1 MNPGKEKFYLALLGL
16 AATHKKYSMQQ
27 FNQLNLTTGQPK
39 VLAILLERE
48 GYLQKELAKRC
59 HIEPATLTTI
69 LKNMESK
76 DLIQKRPVVVSGGKK
91 AYSIYMT
98 EHGRKVAEE
107 MIHIVEE
114 AEEIC
119 FQGFAE
125 DEKECMI
132 TWMTKIQANI
142 EKELS
147 FEEVR
152 KDEA

>member
-1 MNPGKEKFYLALLGL
+1 MNHGIEKFYLALLGL
-16 AATHKKYSMQQ
+16 AATHKKYSMQR
-27 FNQLNLTTGQPK
+27 FNQLDLTTGQPK
-39 VLAILLERE
+39 VLAILLEKE

-69 LKNMESK
+69 LKNMENK

-98 EHGRKVAEE
+98 EHGRKVAED

-114 AEEIC
+114 TEQIC
-119 FQGFAE
+119 FQGFTE
-125 DEKECMI
+125 EEKKCMI
-132 TWMTKIQANI
+132 AWMTKIQTNI

-147 FEEVR
+147 SEEVIR
-152 KDEA
+152 DEA